1 MNKSQLTF
9 SFFKTIFYSTSW
21 ISEKQ
26 WFEWSCDLHH
36 IPSINIAR
44 SSKHFHA
51 SKNIREKKVTRK
63 TNICFRGYNTVSLE
77 RLMTKEKHRLVRI
90 GLWSMKWSKH
100 LQFKFFSINFQV
112 NENALLHR
120 ATKFWDKLWGLFF
133 LFTFRTFVIMYRC
146 VYINEVMEFIFFI
159 SSVRAK
165 NNRKKRRSFQTWLHC
180 SKERGKLGICRIENR
195 AIYNHSRLILV
206 C

>member
-1 MNKSQLTF
+1 MFLTTSLQRRYFILRHEFQKSNDLNDRAIYIIFHQSTLDDQVNTF
-9 SFFKTIFYSTSW
+9 MHRKIM
-21 ISEKQ
+21 
-26 WFEWSCDLHH
+26 
-36 IPSINIAR
+36 
-44 SSKHFHA
+44 
-51 SKNIREKKVTRK
+51 REKKVTRK
-63 TNICFRGYNTVSLE
+63 TNIRFRGYNTVSLE

-120 ATKFWDKLWGLFF
+120 ATKFRDKLWGLFF
-133 LFTFRTFVIMYRC
+133 LFTFRTFVVMCRC

-165 NNRKKRRSFQTWLHC
+165 DNRKKRRSFQTWLHC
-180 SKERGKLGICRIENR
+180 SKKQGKLGICRIENR